1 MPDITMCQPINCK
14 HQADCYR
21 AVAEPN
27 HYRQSYFIQEPYNLV
42 TKDCEYYAPVREG
55 DHVRSE

>member
-14 HQADCYR
+14 HQATCYR

-27 HYRQSYFIQEPYNLV
+27 QYRQAYFIQEPYNLD
-42 TKDCEYYAPVREG
+42 TKECDYYSPVLEG
-55 DHVRSE
+55 THVNKE